1 MKSKIISL
9 AFMLV
14 FAFSTSAFADGE
26 TGQVGGETGQVGGE
40 TGQVGYTQTSTGTSN
55 DLLTQ
60 ILNGI
65 YPPAP

>member
-9 AFMLV
+9 AFLLV

-26 TGQVGGETGQVGGE
+26 IGSGNRTDPQPPPPSAAQ
-40 TGQVGYTQTSTGTSN
+40 SNSSSN

-60 ILNGI
+60 II
-65 YPPAP
+65 TVIASIIP

>member
-9 AFMLV
+9 AFLLV

-26 TGQVGGETGQVGGE
+26 IGQGNRTDPPPPPPAAQ
-40 TGQVGYTQTSTGTSN
+40 SNNSSN

-60 ILNGI
+60 LIAVI
-65 YPPAP
+65 ASVIP